1 MRDPLLDKSFLIF
14 LCCLLV
20 LTFFALQSAASVDVD
35 IAEVPLIHSLSSS
48 PEDGSLFFST
58 RPLPPGALAQFYD
71 ETLTTVIRNQSLP
84 EGWSWL
90 LIRLPEVIRDR
101 VSGFDVCIPHIPGQH
116 WPITMPLSGAIA
128 SDLYIQPL
136 PGKMDT
142 QCSHLILHDNPLHS
156 NASPAGH
163 GHSLL
168 TEALKGLWLIE
179 LPSP

>member
-1 MRDPLLDKSFLIF
+1 MVR
-14 LCCLLV
+14 
-20 LTFFALQSAASVDVD
+20 
-35 IAEVPLIHSLSSS
+35 
-48 PEDGSLFFST
+48 FFSLP
-58 RPLPPGALAQFYD
+58 RPLPPGSLTQFYD
-71 ETLTTVIRNQSLP
+71 ETLTTVIRNQPLP

-101 VSGFDVCIPHIPGQH
+101 VSRFDVCIPHIPGQH

-156 NASPAGH
+156 HASSPAGH

-168 TEALKGLWLIE
+168 TEVLKGLWLIE
-179 LPSP
+179 LPAHKQESANILYWLVCR